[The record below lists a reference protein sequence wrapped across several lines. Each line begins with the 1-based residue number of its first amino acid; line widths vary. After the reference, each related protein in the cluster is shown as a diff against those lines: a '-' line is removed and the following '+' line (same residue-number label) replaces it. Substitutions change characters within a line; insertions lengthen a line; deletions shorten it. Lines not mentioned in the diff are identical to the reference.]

1 MSLLTAELR
10 KVWGNRV
17 FPMLLAVLVAA
28 NLLLLWMGTR
38 PTTNQPSAAAYRAV
52 GADLA
57 ALGSD
62 MTAKGDFLH
71 DKFDQT
77 KSLLRLDN
85 YYRDLAYGNSIYLQ
99 HYRDENAD
107 LFDAWEQIYLD
118 KSYTLYTD
126 SLSLDYTLLSQLV
139 SEYDTVA
146 GYTDFLD
153 SVQTKA
159 TQLAGISIFQN
170 DESGYDLKNIEV
182 TAAVYAGLGETTI
195 DYYPQ
200 KGLYTAISYAFT
212 DLILLASMLVLA
224 LLLVRQE
231 RDSGLLSL
239 VRSLPGGR
247 MQTALAKLGAFAL
260 SLLAVLALLYGV
272 NLAYCAATF
281 GLGPLTRTIQSVP
294 ALMRCTMQITVGQYL
309 FRFLLAKW
317 VGAFVMGLWVMLAAL
332 VARRAAAGWA
342 AALAGPL
349 VMFGIRAAIPATSRW
364 NVIKYANLAS
374 LLQTNELLGNYRNLY
389 WFGSPIGLPLV

>member
-17 FPMLLAVLVAA
+17 FPMLLAVLVTA

-38 PTTNQPSAAAYRAV
+38 PTSNQPPAAAYRAV

-62 MTAKGDFLH
+62 MAAKGDLLH
-71 DKFDQT
+71 SKLDET
-77 KSLLRLDN
+77 ESLLRLEN
-85 YYRDLAYGNSIYLQ
+85 YFRDSAYGNSVIQ
-99 HYRDENAD
+99 QNYREENAA
-107 LFDAWEQIYLD
+107 LFDQYEQMYRD

-126 SLSLDYTLLSQLV
+126 SLTMEYRLLTQLV
-139 SEYDTVA
+139 NEYDTVA
-146 GYTDFLD
+146 GYTDFLE

-159 TQLAGISIFQN
+159 GQLAGISIFQN
-170 DESGYDLKNIEV
+170 DETGYDLKNIEV
-182 TAAVYAGLGETTI
+182 TAAVYAGLGETAI

-239 VRSLPGGR
+239 VRSLPAGR
-247 MQTALAKLGAFAL
+247 LHTALAKLGSFAL
-260 SLLAVLALLYGV
+260 SLLAVLVLLYGV

-281 GLGPLTRTIQSVP
+281 DLGPLTRTIQSVP

-309 FRFLLAKW
+309 FRLLLAKW
-317 VGAFVMGLWVMLAAL
+317 AGAFVMGLWVMLAAL
-332 VARRAAAGWA
+332 VARRATAGWA
-342 AALAGPL
+342 AALVGPL
-349 VMFGIRAAIPATSRW
+349 VMFGIRATIPATSRLD
-364 NVIKYANLAS
+364 A
-374 LLQTNELLGNYRNLY
+374 
-389 WFGSPIGLPLV
+389 F

>member
-17 FPMLLAVLVAA
+17 FPMLLAVLVTA

-38 PTTNQPSAAAYRAV
+38 PTSNQPPAAAYRAV

-62 MTAKGDFLH
+62 MAAKGDLLH
-71 DKFDQT
+71 SKLDET
-77 KSLLRLDN
+77 ESLLRLEN
-85 YYRDLAYGNSIYLQ
+85 YFRDSAYGNSVIQ
-99 HYRDENAD
+99 QNYREENAA
-107 LFDAWEQIYLD
+107 LFDQYEQMYRD

-126 SLSLDYTLLSQLV
+126 SLTMEYRLLTQLV
-139 SEYDTVA
+139 NEYDTVA
-146 GYTDFLD
+146 GYTDFLE

-159 TQLAGISIFQN
+159 GQLAGISIFQN
-170 DESGYDLKNIEV
+170 DETGYDLKNIEV
-182 TAAVYAGLGETTI
+182 TAAVYAGLGETAI

-239 VRSLPGGR
+239 VRSLPAGR
-247 MQTALAKLGAFAL
+247 LHTALAKLGSFAL
-260 SLLAVLALLYGV
+260 SLLAVLVLLYGV

-281 GLGPLTRTIQSVP
+281 DLGPLTRTIQSVP
-294 ALMRCTMQITVGQYL
+294 ALMRCTCRSRLGSICS
-309 FRFLLAKW
+309 
-317 VGAFVMGLWVMLAAL
+317 AFC
-332 VARRAAAGWA
+332 
-342 AALAGPL
+342 
-349 VMFGIRAAIPATSRW
+349 
-364 NVIKYANLAS
+364 
-374 LLQTNELLGNYRNLY
+374 
-389 WFGSPIGLPLV
+389 

>member
-17 FPMLLAVLVAA
+17 FPMLLAVLVTA

-38 PTTNQPSAAAYRAV
+38 PTSNQPPAAAYRAV

-62 MTAKGDFLH
+62 MAAKGDLLH
-71 DKFDQT
+71 SKLDET
-77 KSLLRLDN
+77 ESLLRLEN
-85 YYRDLAYGNSIYLQ
+85 YFRDSAYGNSVIQ
-99 HYRDENAD
+99 QNYREENAA
-107 LFDAWEQIYLD
+107 LFDQYEQMYRD

-126 SLSLDYTLLSQLV
+126 SLTMEYRLLTQLV
-139 SEYDTVA
+139 NEYDTVA
-146 GYTDFLD
+146 GYTDFLE

-159 TQLAGISIFQN
+159 GQLAGISIFQN
-170 DESGYDLKNIEV
+170 DETGYDLKNIEV
-182 TAAVYAGLGETTI
+182 TATVYAGLGETAI

-239 VRSLPGGR
+239 VRSLPAGR
-247 MQTALAKLGAFAL
+247 LHSHCWLCLCCSTA
-260 SLLAVLALLYGV
+260 
-272 NLAYCAATF
+272 
-281 GLGPLTRTIQSVP
+281 
-294 ALMRCTMQITVGQYL
+294 
-309 FRFLLAKW
+309 
-317 VGAFVMGLWVMLAAL
+317 
-332 VARRAAAGWA
+332 
-342 AALAGPL
+342 
-349 VMFGIRAAIPATSRW
+349 
-364 NVIKYANLAS
+364 
-374 LLQTNELLGNYRNLY
+374 
-389 WFGSPIGLPLV
+389 